1 MGPDNGGPGG
11 GADLRGFSI
20 HTRWFISIHTQS
32 HWPLGGLPRLTV
44 SLMILMRPALQ
55 DPVLRTEREIFK
67 LRSCEQE
74 EQEGNCRQVGYK
86 PKIKTIPT
94 TNKLLGPPLQ
104 ARGLRG
110 YEGATFSCHAV
121 WSYSHSAAAHM
132 CTYYLTLYKA
142 VSHTVPHLT
151 LTMIMWKKED
161 GSCYY
166 HFIYE

>member
-1 MGPDNGGPGG
+1 MEVLTS
-11 GADLRGFSI
+11 AVSQY
-20 HTRWFISIHTQS
+20 T
-32 HWPLGGLPRLTV
+32 LGGLPRLTV
-44 SLMILMRPALQ
+44 SLVILTRPALQ

-74 EQEGNCRQVGYK
+74 EGEGNCQQVGYK

-104 ARGLRG
+104 ARGPRG

-132 CTYYLTLYKA
+132 CPYDLTVYKA
-142 VSHTVPHLT
+142 PSHTVPHLT
-151 LTMIMWKKED
+151 LPMIMWKKED
-161 GSCYY
+161 CCCYY